1 MKRRTVT
8 VACVLVVASS
18 FSGSPRTLMSRR
30 LLEQQQQ
37 QQHIPPPGSFI
48 LRSSAPSFDFSAP
61 SEWETFYKE
70 HSEILEWHSSVPLER
85 IASYVPHGTDHSPP
99 FEILMVGCGNSRLP
113 ATLLAR
119 KSNLKIILLDTSQ
132 TCLDQLQGIYGNT
145 VEYVCGNAIQLDR
158 LFGSPNMATA
168 ASKKFDMII
177 DKGLSDALFCSEG
190 WNDPIEELYRSAA
203 NVLKANGKYLLVSY
217 RLPSSTKEFLS
228 EVGQQTKLVWEF
240 DISDDSNERVGVSS
254 AMKLEDD

>member
-1 MKRRTVT
+1 
-8 VACVLVVASS
+8 
-18 FSGSPRTLMSRR
+18 MSRR
-30 LLEQQQQ
+30 RFKQPQ
-37 QQHIPPPGSFI
+37 QQHVPPTRSL
-48 LRSSAPSFDFSAP
+48 LRQLFTASFDFSAP

-70 HSEILEWHSSVPLER
+70 SSEVLEWHSSVPLER
-85 IASYVPHGTDHSPP
+85 IASFIPSETDSSPP
-99 FEILMVGCGNSRLP
+99 FVILMVGCGNSRLP

-119 KSNLKIILLDTSQ
+119 NANLKIVLLDTSQ
-132 TCLDQLQGIYGNT
+132 TCLDQLQFIYGTT

-168 ASKKFDMII
+168 VSRKFDMII

-190 WNDPIEELYRSAA
+190 WNGPVEELYKSAA
-203 NVLKANGKYLLVSY
+203 NVLKPNGKYLLVSY

-228 EVGQQTKLVWEF
+228 EVGQHANLLWEF
-240 DISDDSNERVGVSS
+240 DIPNDSNERVGVSL